1 MKISVKG
8 EHEKQGQAGEGG
20 ARAGGER
27 SSEI

>member
-1 MKISVKG
+1 MKIAAKG
-8 EHEKQGQAGEGG
+8 EHEKQGQAGEEG